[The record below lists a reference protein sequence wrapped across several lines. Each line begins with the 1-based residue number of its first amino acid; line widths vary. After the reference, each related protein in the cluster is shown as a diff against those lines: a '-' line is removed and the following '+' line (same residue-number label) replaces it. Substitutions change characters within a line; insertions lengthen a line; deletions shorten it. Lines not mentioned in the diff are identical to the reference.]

1 MTAHAHA
8 GSYRDLHR
16 YGLWLFIISEAFL
29 FAILLAVRFLVA
41 GLDKPEAL
49 NIPLGLVLT
58 AILLSSSYTLHRGD
72 KAAASG
78 DGAGLR
84 LGLLLTIGLGLLFL
98 VVVGFEWSAG
108 LAEFPPSTVYGSA
121 FYLIT
126 GAHALHLLSGLLVLV
141 SLYIQSSR
149 GAIDDANLWKVE
161 AGSLYWHFVDV
172 VWLSVFATLYLL

>member
-8 GSYRDLHR
+8 GTYRDLHR
-16 YGLWLFIISEAFL
+16 YGLWLFILSEAFL
-29 FAILLAVRFLVA
+29 FAILLVVRFVVA
-41 GLDKPEAL
+41 GFDKPDAL
-49 NIPLGLVLT
+49 NLPLGLVLT
-58 AILLSSSYTLHRGD
+58 VILVSSSFTLRRGE
-72 KAAASG
+72 KAAEGG

-84 LGLLLTIGLGLLFL
+84 LGLLLTIGLGVLFL

-108 LAEFPPSTVYGSA
+108 FSEFPPSTIYGSA

-126 GAHALHLLSGLLVLV
+126 GAHALHLFSGLLVLA

-149 GAIDDANLWKVE
+149 GAIDEANLWKVE

-172 VWLSVFATLYLL
+172 IWLSVFATLYLL